1 MNQID
6 DLKLPQ
12 PTHVGWSVDGV
23 EPVYAYTADQMRE
36 AIKQAREDER
46 EACAKVCDENAARW
60 QSCANDGGSDGRYDW
75 KADAGHDC
83 AEDIRARSQA

>member
-23 EPVYAYTADQMRE
+23 EPVYAYTAEQMRE
-36 AIKQAREDER
+36 YSTTLSRR
-46 EACAKVCDENAARW
+46 L
-60 QSCANDGGSDGRYDW
+60 GRL
-75 KADAGHDC
+75 
-83 AEDIRARSQA
+83 S